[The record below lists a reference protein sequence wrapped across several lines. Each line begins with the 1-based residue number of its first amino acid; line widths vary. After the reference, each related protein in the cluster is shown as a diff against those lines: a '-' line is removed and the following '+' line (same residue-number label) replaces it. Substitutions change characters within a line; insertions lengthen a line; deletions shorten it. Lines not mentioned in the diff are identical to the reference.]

1 MRYVV
6 ICNFIHVWRHK
17 IIKHEKITSYLHTCS
32 FYQKVSSYHVFQYKI
47 SIEWAIWQYDN
58 FENRGAVRLIST
70 NFQSENGFEL
80 TTDRRIKFWAIDG
93 TTDPIIFPHYVPPP
107 YYIIDIIKLC
117 NLTVIIN
124 NFCAHNFIF
133 IDQSN
138 HKRMVKKT
146 SKIYKIVHFLISKE
160 PIPLEFLF
168 KHYLNFDL
176 GVAFKWQSNTSDI
189 YSFFL

>member
-17 IIKHEKITSYLHTCS
+17 IIKHEKITSYLHTCL

-93 TTDPIIFPHYVPPP
+93 TTDPIIFSIMSLPPP
-107 YYIIDIIKLC
+107 YYYKKHATALILICRVRFCNYIFQFVIRNCSKL
-117 NLTVIIN
+117 
-124 NFCAHNFIF
+124 
-133 IDQSN
+133 
-138 HKRMVKKT
+138 
-146 SKIYKIVHFLISKE
+146 HFLVQK
-160 PIPLEFLF
+160 
-168 KHYLNFDL
+168 
-176 GVAFKWQSNTSDI
+176 
-189 YSFFL
+189 